1 MFDNDVIVN
10 PFDKAKLMELMG
22 EVNSIL
28 DRHPYFKE
36 GTNSHTITAISR
48 AKGFAKDAEKWISY
62 LHTEEET
69 K

>member
-1 MFDNDVIVN
+1 
-10 PFDKAKLMELMG
+10 MELIG
-22 EVNSIL
+22 KVNDIL
-28 DRHPYFKE
+28 DKYPYFKE
-36 GTNSHTITAISR
+36 GTNSHTVTTISR